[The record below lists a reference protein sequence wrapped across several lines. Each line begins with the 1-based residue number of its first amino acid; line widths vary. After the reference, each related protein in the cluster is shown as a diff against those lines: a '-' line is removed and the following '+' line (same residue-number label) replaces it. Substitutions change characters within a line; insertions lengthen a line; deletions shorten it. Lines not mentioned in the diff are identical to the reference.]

1 MVKNLPAMWET
12 QVWSLGQEDPLEK
25 VMANHSSISAEEFH
39 GQRSLVGYIFHGS
52 QRVEHDWATNT
63 FTFNWS
69 SVNKKFF
76 KKILLYAKKTVMLNF
91 NSGHI
96 FLGIYIMDIKKINC
110 KLSSFNLLLRLI
122 DDYFIYLFIYFLFL
136 FCFVSYPTSLLFYF
150 LLKYN
155 CCTIL
160 HALQVYNAVIHIL
173 KVNILKVIL
182 HL

>member
-1 MVKNLPAMWET
+1 MGRGASWAIYSMGLKELNMTEPLT
-12 QVWSLGQEDPLEK
+12 LSLSIGQVWIKSSL
-25 VMANHSSISAEEFH
+25 
-39 GQRSLVGYIFHGS
+39 
-52 QRVEHDWATNT
+52 
-63 FTFNWS
+63 
-69 SVNKKFF
+69 

-96 FLGIYIMDIKKINC
+96 FLGNYIMDIKKINC

-136 FCFVSYPTSLLFYF
+136 FCFVFSNILLVYCFIF

-173 KVNILKVIL
+173 KVIL